1 MYTDS
6 VCLFQFL
13 DIIFGAGL
21 FKITRVLPCLRL
33 AVLQRGLSHCSPRR
47 CAPSPFPPQGRAS
60 SRGALLL
67 SRGQPL
73 WTLTLT
79 SGKIL
84 ELLKRSLVQTE
95 NKVSQKVPVCFRT
108 DKSYQTTLM
117 VSDRIKRL
125 MNKLSLQR
133 QPRAE
138 GLLEAGSHH

>member
-21 FKITRVLPCLRL
+21 FKITCVLPVSGSRC
-33 AVLQRGLSHCSPRR
+33 CSVGYITAPRR
-47 CAPSPFPPQGRAS
+47 CAQSPFAPQGRAS
-60 SRGALLL
+60 SRGALLR
-67 SRGQPL
+67 SWEQPL
-73 WTLTLT
+73 RTLTLT
-79 SGKIL
+79 SEKIL
-84 ELLKRSLVQTE
+84 ELFKRWLVQTE

-108 DKSYQTTLM
+108 GKSYQTTLM

-125 MNKLSLQR
+125 MNKPSLQR

-138 GLLEAGSHH
+138 ELLEAGSLY